1 VKVHNHRFYN
11 RWARGFV
18 RSLQGVLAKK
28 LLLSILLFSFFV
40 TLLVSAFI
48 LYSDYQDQLSA
59 QDRNLEQLETGY
71 VSSVSYSL
79 WNFSTEQLQ
88 AQLEG
93 IMSFPNV
100 IYAGVKSNNLDQK
113 VGSPKSSN
121 IIREV
126 QYDLTFMNDGEL
138 LKIGTL
144 NIVIDQKYIYVS
156 LIKKGLTIVITQLFK
171 TLTVSLFILFLIN
184 TIVTQHLI
192 KMARW
197 AKGLDIYQPLLLER
211 PEYINDEISD
221 VTQAINTLRVK
232 HITSLERVK
241 RVQEELEVANEEL
254 EVRVAKR
261 TQDLVDAIDNLKTT
275 QSKLVESE
283 KLASLGKL
291 IAGVAHEL
299 NTPLGVCMT
308 AQSYLNEVVQDIDN
322 KIKVDKLT
330 RSDFDN
336 SVKVIV
342 DAVSLL
348 DANLSR
354 SRSLISNFKKLALN
368 SSDQVIS
375 RFSLT
380 QLIRQIEEE
389 LSLMLAEQHIK
400 LKLLYVNDIEV
411 ETFLEPLKNVIEQL
425 IRNSLE
431 HGFKDS
437 SGSIYICVIKGD
449 DCLYIDYRD
458 DGVGIVKE
466 LQKSMFDPF
475 VTTERLKGQVGLGL
489 HIVYNFITQIL
500 GGTITY
506 LDSNM
511 GTHFSIEIPM
521 DINKKDQRIKSIQPD
536 PIASDYAPLSK
547 SEGENDEKEDDTK
560 DS

>member
-1 VKVHNHRFYN
+1 M
-11 RWARGFV
+11 RWARGFIK
-18 RSLQGVLAKK
+18 SLQGVLAKK

-48 LYSDYQDQLSA
+48 LYSDYEDQLSA
-59 QDRNLEQLETGY
+59 QDRNLIQLEAGY
-71 VSSVSYSL
+71 VGSVSYSL

-113 VGSPKSSN
+113 VGSAKSSN

-156 LIKKGLTIVITQLFK
+156 LIKKGITIVITQLFK
-171 TLTVSLFILFLIN
+171 TLAVSLFILFLIN

-197 AKGLDIYQPLLLER
+197 AKGLDIHQPLLLER

-221 VTQAINTLRVK
+221 VTQAINTLRIE

-241 RVQEELEVANEEL
+241 RVQKELEEANEEL
-254 EVRVAKR
+254 EIRVATR
-261 TQDLVDAIDNLKTT
+261 TQDLLDAIEDLKAT

-308 AQSYLNEVVQDIDN
+308 AQSYLNEVVQDIDE
-322 KIKVDKLT
+322 KLKLGSLT
-330 RSDFDN
+330 RNDFDS

-368 SSDQVIS
+368 SNDQVINQ
-375 RFSLT
+375 FSLT
-380 QLIRQIEEE
+380 QLIRQVEEE
-389 LSLMLAEQHIK
+389 LSLMLAEKNIK

-411 ETFLEPLKNVIEQL
+411 TTFLEPLKNVIEQL

-431 HGFKDS
+431 HGFKNS
-437 SGSIYICVIKGD
+437 AGFIYICVIKGD

-458 DGVGIVKE
+458 DGVGIAKE
-466 LQKSMFDPF
+466 LQKNMFDPF
-475 VTTERLKGQVGLGL
+475 VTTERLSGQVGLGL

-506 LDSNM
+506 LDSKM
-511 GTHFSIEIPM
+511 GTHFSIEIPI
-521 DINKKDQRIKSIQPD
+521 DINKKEQKIKNIETHLD
-536 PIASDYAPLSK
+536 SD
-547 SEGENDEKEDDTK
+547 NDE
-560 DS
+560 